1 MPRLDDIVDAC
12 IEEDKVEYFS
22 LADMADI
29 LSKPLRSGILVGDIM
44 KNIYDVQELSEPG
57 MIEFPLDIL
66 KDNNEDL
73 PDNK

>member
-1 MPRLDDIVDAC
+1 MPRLDDIVDSC

>member
-1 MPRLDDIVDAC
+1 LPRLDDIVDSC

>member
-1 MPRLDDIVDAC
+1 LPRLDDIVDSC

-22 LADMADI
+22 LADI